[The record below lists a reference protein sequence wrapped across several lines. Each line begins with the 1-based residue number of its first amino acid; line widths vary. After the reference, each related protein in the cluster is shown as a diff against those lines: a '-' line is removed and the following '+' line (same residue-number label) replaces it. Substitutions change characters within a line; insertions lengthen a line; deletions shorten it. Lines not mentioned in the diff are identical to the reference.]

1 MSDIVVGAT
10 VAPFKATSRE
20 VTQWLASAKELTED
34 ARSAGFTNVHY
45 FVAIEHD
52 GRGLAPFTEL
62 LTRLTAVNK
71 IPGASAA
78 YWTFSI
84 CDHNDTVTTA
94 NRLIRIC
101 TGRNLIHEF
110 ALRSPDTSHVLFLD
124 SDLIVPGD
132 SISKLLEVNHPIVG
146 GDVPSYC
153 LGGPKS
159 KKHNFPVQQH
169 WNTAGFL
176 LVERDVIRQVRWRAD
191 DHIGGSGC
199 TDDPCFAYDVEKICG
214 HQTLV
219 RKDVIGVHRP
229 LVPLEKRGHD
239 LNLVGQ
245 VG

>member
-1 MSDIVVGAT
+1 MSDIVIGST
-10 VAPFKATSRE
+10 VPPFKATSRE
-20 VTQWLASAKELTED
+20 ATQWLACANEMVVD
-34 ARSAGFTNVHY
+34 ARDAGFKNVH
-45 FVAIEHD
+45 FFAAVEHD
-52 GRGLAPFTEL
+52 GRGLQPFADL
-62 LTRLTAVNK
+62 LKQLVRVGKL
-71 IPGASAA
+71 PGATAA

-84 CDHNDTVTTA
+84 CDHNDTVSSS

-110 ALRSPDTSHVLFLD
+110 ALRNPDTSHVLFLD

-132 SISKLLEVNHPIVG
+132 SISKLLEVDHAIVG

-153 LGGPKS
+153 LAGPKS
-159 KKHNFPVQQH
+159 TKHNFPVQQH

-176 LVERDVIRQVRWRAD
+176 LVQRDVIRQVRWRAD

-214 HQTLV
+214 HKTLV